1 MLHDFSVDKKK
12 RATRADALTRLGRI
26 FQNAKSPDGA
36 KPDAMGN
43 LEKAMR
49 KAFTKNED
57 GGESDEEAR

>member
-1 MLHDFSVDKKK
+1 M
-12 RATRADALTRLGRI
+12 GRI